1 MLTITLLSLVVAAA
15 SGFFAWRTLRR
26 EHLRSSAR
34 VGLLAAAMDEGA
46 LSLRLFET
54 GPSFESS
61 DDFRNEDNEFRSE
74 QPGPPATLTS

>member
-34 VGLLAAAMDEGA
+34 VASLAEAIDEGA
-46 LSLRLFET
+46 LLPLRAFE
-54 GPSFESS
+54 
-61 DDFRNEDNEFRSE
+61 RL
-74 QPGPPATLTS
+74 A